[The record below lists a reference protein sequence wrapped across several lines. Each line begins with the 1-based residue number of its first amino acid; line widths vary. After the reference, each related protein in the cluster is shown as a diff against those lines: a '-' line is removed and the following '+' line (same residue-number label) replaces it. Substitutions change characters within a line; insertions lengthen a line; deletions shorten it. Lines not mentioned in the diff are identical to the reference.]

1 MDELVN
7 DSDNKY
13 RAFEKCRY
21 RYRKVYWLAIPP
33 ILAVIGI
40 GFWVG
45 NAIAGLMIVM
55 VGLIVTF
62 LVIMRDAV
70 DMLGYVRSMQLE
82 MVRRED
88 AVRQEIATLQ
98 TLVAA
103 NRCMFQRD
111 RAGNQCSE

>member
-1 MDELVN
+1 MDELDN
-7 DSDNKY
+7 DSDSTY
-13 RAFEKCRY
+13 RTFEKRRY

-40 GFWVG
+40 GFWFG
-45 NAIAGLMIVM
+45 NAMAGLMVVV
-55 VGLIVTF
+55 VGLMVTF
-62 LVIMRDAV
+62 LVILRDAV
-70 DMLGYVRSMQLE
+70 DMLGYVGSMQLE

-111 RAGNQCSE
+111 EAGTD